1 MQRTKCLHVCLHID
15 WNPYGT
21 FKEFLENSEF
31 SIISQT
37 AGYNIVHTAIL
48 FHKGFIDNFEEMH
61 FEVLFKS
68 VKFFTFS

>member
-1 MQRTKCLHVCLHID
+1 MA
-15 WNPYGT
+15 PG
-21 FKEFLENSEF
+21 KEFLENREF

-48 FHKGFIDNFEEMH
+48 FHKGFIDNFEEMR